1 MLAWATR
8 WIASQVLG
16 AAGLSSTFSST
27 LAGCTAWGRLWDR
40 PKCFLHRSTRNWW
53 MALLT
58 AWSFWQSSGTV
69 MGVLSRTMTASSE
82 SRSPS
87 RLLPRW
93 ITHGV

>member
-1 MLAWATR
+1 MFSSATA

-16 AAGLSSTFSST
+16 AAGLSSTLSST
-27 LAGCTAWGRLWDR
+27 LAGCTASGRLWDR
-40 PKCFLHRSTRNWW
+40 PKCFFHRSTRSCW

-58 AWSFWQSSGTV
+58 TWGFWPSSGTV
-69 MGVLSRTMTASSE
+69 VGVLSRTMTASSE